1 LLLYFPALLNR
12 STIKAMADDLHALKD
27 DMNAFIVGHGMQQFR
42 AYVTE
47 DMQTVMWDSGDNT
60 DAWKDF
66 VELAKASGIAFLTVS
81 DDILDKDDLE
91 FLLERLQNSSTSSD
105 EELDEARWLRTHVGR
120 VGFIQLGFSY
130 HGTMF
135 LYEVA
140 TDWYERYQQLLDS
153 ADDFGSILLD
163 EHDQADDDER

>member
-1 LLLYFPALLNR
+1 M
-12 STIKAMADDLHALKD
+12 SDDLHVLKD
-27 DMNAFIVGHGMQQFR
+27 DMNAFILGHGMGRFQ

-47 DMQTVMWDSGDNT
+47 DMQSVMWDSGDNA

-66 VELAKASGIAFLTVS
+66 VELAKASGISFLTVS
-81 DDILDKDDLE
+81 DDTLDKDDLE
-91 FLLERLQNSSTSSD
+91 FLIERLQNSPTTSD
-105 EELDEARWLRTHVGR
+105 EELDEARWLKTHVGK
-120 VGFIQLGFSY
+120 VGFLQLGFSY
-130 HGTMF
+130 QGTMF

-140 TDWYERYQQLLDS
+140 TNWYERYQQLLDS

>member
-1 LLLYFPALLNR
+1 M
-12 STIKAMADDLHALKD
+12 SDDLHVLKD
-27 DMNAFIVGHGMQQFR
+27 DMNAFILGHGMGRFQ

-47 DMQTVMWDSGDNT
+47 DMQSVMWDSGDNA

-66 VELAKASGIAFLTVS
+66 VELAKASGVSFLTVS
-81 DDILDKDDLE
+81 DDTLDKDDLE
-91 FLLERLQNSSTSSD
+91 FLIERLQNSPTTSD
-105 EELDEARWLRTHVGR
+105 EELDEARWLKTHVGK
-120 VGFIQLGFSY
+120 VGFLQLGFSY
-130 HGTMF
+130 QGTMF

-140 TDWYERYQQLLDS
+140 TNWYERYQQLLDS

>member
-1 LLLYFPALLNR
+1 
-12 STIKAMADDLHALKD
+12 
-27 DMNAFIVGHGMQQFR
+27 
-42 AYVTE
+42 
-47 DMQTVMWDSGDNT
+47 
-60 DAWKDF
+60 
-66 VELAKASGIAFLTVS
+66 
-81 DDILDKDDLE
+81 LE
-91 FLLERLQNSSTSSD
+91 FLLERLQNSATTSD
-105 EELDEARWLRTHVGR
+105 EELDEARWLRTHVGK
-120 VGFIQLGFSY
+120 VGFLQLGFSY